1 MMRTTNGTPNQL
13 TAGAEP
19 GASNG
24 LALRPLLI
32 EAADTHDVMR
42 EQLEYLIDHAVTGT
56 CGCRQC
62 QRYVGVRE
70 LLMEIFA
77 DL

>member
-1 MMRTTNGTPNQL
+1 MMRTTNGTTNQL
-13 TAGAEP
+13 TAG
-19 GASNG
+19 SDSTTLNG
-24 LALRPLLI
+24 VALRPFLI

-42 EQLEYLIDHAVTGT
+42 EQLEYLIDHALSGT

-62 QRYVGVRE
+62 QRYFGVRD
-70 LLMEIFA
+70 LLMELFS

>member
-19 GASNG
+19 GVANG
-24 LALRPLLI
+24 YALRPLLI
-32 EAADTHDVMR
+32 EAADTHEVMR
-42 EQLEYLIDHAVTGT
+42 EQLEYLIEHAVSGT

-62 QRYVGVRE
+62 QRYSGVRE
-70 LLMEIFA
+70 LLMEIFS